1 MPLKHLLLTG
11 YRGCGKSAV
20 GRLVSES
27 LSRQLIDTDV
37 AIEIKTGQSIAEIFE
52 QRGQDGFR
60 DLESSQIASLVSL
73 KDPSIISLG
82 GGAILRPENRNCIRN
97 LGNSVWLQ
105 ATPETIF
112 ERISKDSTTQLR
124 RPKLSRL
131 GDMDEIRSV
140 LEARVPWY
148 KEVADFT
155 VSTDGVSVEQIAEI
169 IVDWFHR
176 IT

>member
-20 GRLVSES
+20 SKLLSES

-52 QRGQDGFR
+52 QRGQEGFR
-60 DLESSQIASLVSL
+60 DLESSQISSLFSL
-73 KDPSIISLG
+73 KDPAIISLG

-97 LGNSVWLQ
+97 LGKSVWLQ
-105 ATPETIF
+105 AMPETIF
-112 ERISKDSTTQLR
+112 ERISKDGTTQMR

>member
-1 MPLKHLLLTG
+1 MPSKHLLLTG
-11 YRGCGKSAV
+11 YRGCGKSAI
-20 GRLVSES
+20 GRLLSES

-37 AIEIKTGQSIAEIFE
+37 AIEIHTGQSIAEIFE
-52 QRGQDGFR
+52 QLGQDGFR

-73 KDPSIISLG
+73 KDPAIISLG

-97 LGNSVWLQ
+97 LGKSVWLQ

-112 ERISKDSTTQLR
+112 ERISKDSSTQMR
-124 RPKLSRL
+124 RPKLSKL

-140 LEARVPWY
+140 LAERVPWY

-155 VSTDGVSVEQIAEI
+155 VSTDGVTVERIAEI
-169 IVDWFHR
+169 IVDWFHP
-176 IT
+176 IP

>member
-20 GRLVSES
+20 GKLLSES
-27 LSRQLIDTDV
+27 LSRQLLDTDV
-37 AIEIKTGQSIAEIFE
+37 AIEIAAGQTIAEIFE
-52 QRGQDGFR
+52 QRGQEAFR

-73 KDPSIISLG
+73 KDPAIISLG
-82 GGAILRPENRNCIRN
+82 GGSILRPENRNCIRN
-97 LGNSVWLQ
+97 LGKSVWLQ

-112 ERISKDSTTQLR
+112 QRISNDGTTRVR
-124 RPKLSRL
+124 RPKLSTL
-131 GDMDEIRSV
+131 GDMDEIRSI
-140 LEARVPWY
+140 LEARIPWY
-148 KEVADFT
+148 NEVADFA
-155 VSTDGVSVEQIAEI
+155 VSTDGVSVERIAEI

>member
-1 MPLKHLLLTG
+1 MPLRHLLLTG

-20 GRLVSES
+20 GKRLSES
-27 LSRQLIDTDV
+27 LSRQFIDTDV
-37 AIEIKTGQSIAEIFE
+37 AIEIATGQTIAKIFE
-52 QRGQDGFR
+52 ESGQEGFR

-73 KDPSIISLG
+73 NVPAIISLG
-82 GGAILRPENRNCIRN
+82 GGAILRQENRNCIRS
-97 LGNSVWLQ
+97 LGRSVWLR

-112 ERISKDSTTQLR
+112 ERISNDSTTQLR
-124 RPKLSRL
+124 RPKLSTL

-140 LEARVPWY
+140 LAARVPWY
-148 KEVADFT
+148 KEVADFE
-155 VSTDGVSVEQIAEI
+155 VSTDGVSVERIAEI